1 MILYVKIS
9 NHINFGVYEA
19 TRPTTGKGELVMYE
33 KMYYTLFNAVT
44 DAMELMEQQK
54 YQEALTCLE
63 EASRET
69 EEIYISE

>member
-1 MILYVKIS
+1 
-9 NHINFGVYEA
+9 
-19 TRPTTGKGELVMYE
+19 MYE

-44 DAMELMEQQK
+44 DAMELMEK
-54 YQEALTCLE
+54 EEYQEALTRLE